1 MKNKIIN
8 IFLVLILL
16 CGIGVLSYP
25 FISNILQDRK
35 QDQILTEYNEEM
47 EKLSDAEIEDAKEKA
62 KQYNDSLSNT
72 VVISD
77 PFDPDAADDMSADYI
92 SALNLEKNGIMA
104 YIEIPRIDVYEP
116 VYHGTS
122 EEVLAKGVGHLEGT
136 SLPIGGESTH
146 TVLSGHT
153 GLPEAEIFTKLES
166 VKEGD
171 IFLIHVLNE
180 TLAYKVDQIKVV
192 EPSETDDLKIVPG
205 YDYATLVTCTPYGI
219 NSHRLLVRG
228 IRTEY
233 TQDVSDEAAGQAEEG
248 PDGGGWKAMY
258 EKAIIE
264 GILFA
269 VILVV
274 LINVIVRK
282 FGKKNKSEVAI
293 YDEKEKKEKKKQKNR
308 TLMAIMLII
317 LYLGGL
323 FVYAIPDLQKVALQ
337 KENEK
342 AVEHFK
348 EEVEGSQLDKGGEET
363 DSTSADSNQIPKN
376 AQLYQE
382 MQAYNQ
388 QIFSDG
394 QSGLTDPWSYEQETL
409 DLSKYGIDDGMIGI
423 LDIPK
428 MDVTLPLYLGATQ
441 EKMARGAVMLGQTSF
456 PVQGTDSNCV
466 IAAHRGWKGIP
477 MFREIERLEI
487 GDELT
492 IQNCQETL
500 TYRVSEIEIIL
511 PDESDKIMIQPGR
524 NMVTL
529 MTCHPYTQNSR
540 RYVVYCDE
548 VGTQPEAAVDAAE
561 EADSSQQE
569 IITTSEQNR
578 TEAIEEDQRL
588 IERDTLWRKAG
599 YVGIGLIGV
608 LIIFGFIPR
617 KKH

>member
-1 MKNKIIN
+1 MRR
-8 IFLVLILL
+8 LLAVLCVLI
-16 CGIGVLSYP
+16 
-25 FISNILQDRK
+25 
-35 QDQILTEYNEEM
+35 
-47 EKLSDAEIEDAKEKA
+47 
-62 KQYNDSLSNT
+62 
-72 VVISD
+72 
-77 PFDPDAADDMSADYI
+77 
-92 SALNLEKNGIMA
+92 
-104 YIEIPRIDVYEP
+104 
-116 VYHGTS
+116 
-122 EEVLAKGVGHLEGT
+122 
-136 SLPIGGESTH
+136 
-146 TVLSGHT
+146 
-153 GLPEAEIFTKLES
+153 
-166 VKEGD
+166 
-171 IFLIHVLNE
+171 
-180 TLAYKVDQIKVV
+180 
-192 EPSETDDLKIVPG
+192 
-205 YDYATLVTCTPYGI
+205 
-219 NSHRLLVRG
+219 
-228 IRTEY
+228 
-233 TQDVSDEAAGQAEEG
+233 
-248 PDGGGWKAMY
+248 
-258 EKAIIE
+258 
-264 GILFA
+264 
-269 VILVV
+269 
-274 LINVIVRK
+274 
-282 FGKKNKSEVAI
+282 
-293 YDEKEKKEKKKQKNR
+293 
-308 TLMAIMLII
+308 
-317 LYLGGL
+317 YLGGVIV
-323 FVYAIPDLQKVALQ
+323 FAWPDLNSLKTGYENKKVMEQFQDQTEAEQ
-337 KENEK
+337 S
-342 AVEHFK
+342 A
-348 EEVEGSQLDKGGEET
+348 SDQT
-363 DSTSADSNQIPKN
+363 DPTSADSNQIPKN

-388 QIFSDG
+388 QIFADG

-441 EKMARGAVMLGQTSF
+441 EKMAKGAVMLGQTSF

-548 VGTQPEAAVDAAE
+548 VGTQSEAAVVAAKD
-561 EADSSQQE
+561 ADSSQQE
-569 IITTSEQNR
+569 TVTSEQNR
-578 TEAIEEDQRL
+578 MEAIEEDQRL

>member
-1 MKNKIIN
+1 MREERGEMRRLAAI
-8 IFLVLILL
+8 LCVLI
-16 CGIGVLSYP
+16 
-25 FISNILQDRK
+25 
-35 QDQILTEYNEEM
+35 
-47 EKLSDAEIEDAKEKA
+47 
-62 KQYNDSLSNT
+62 
-72 VVISD
+72 
-77 PFDPDAADDMSADYI
+77 
-92 SALNLEKNGIMA
+92 
-104 YIEIPRIDVYEP
+104 
-116 VYHGTS
+116 
-122 EEVLAKGVGHLEGT
+122 
-136 SLPIGGESTH
+136 
-146 TVLSGHT
+146 
-153 GLPEAEIFTKLES
+153 
-166 VKEGD
+166 
-171 IFLIHVLNE
+171 
-180 TLAYKVDQIKVV
+180 
-192 EPSETDDLKIVPG
+192 
-205 YDYATLVTCTPYGI
+205 
-219 NSHRLLVRG
+219 
-228 IRTEY
+228 
-233 TQDVSDEAAGQAEEG
+233 
-248 PDGGGWKAMY
+248 
-258 EKAIIE
+258 
-264 GILFA
+264 
-269 VILVV
+269 
-274 LINVIVRK
+274 
-282 FGKKNKSEVAI
+282 
-293 YDEKEKKEKKKQKNR
+293 
-308 TLMAIMLII
+308 
-317 LYLGGL
+317 YLGGVIV
-323 FVYAIPDLQKVALQ
+323 FAWPDLNSLKTGYENKKVMEQFQNQTEAEQSASDQK
-337 KENEK
+337 
-342 AVEHFK
+342 
-348 EEVEGSQLDKGGEET
+348 

-409 DLSKYGIDDGMIGI
+409 DLSEYGIDDGMIGI

-441 EKMARGAVMLGQTSF
+441 EKMAKGAVMLGQTSF

-548 VGTQPEAAVDAAE
+548 VGTQPEAAVDAAKDS
-561 EADSSQQE
+561 DSSQQE
-569 IITTSEQNR
+569 AVMSEQNR

>member
-1 MKNKIIN
+1 MRRLAAI
-8 IFLVLILL
+8 LCVLI
-16 CGIGVLSYP
+16 
-25 FISNILQDRK
+25 
-35 QDQILTEYNEEM
+35 
-47 EKLSDAEIEDAKEKA
+47 
-62 KQYNDSLSNT
+62 
-72 VVISD
+72 
-77 PFDPDAADDMSADYI
+77 
-92 SALNLEKNGIMA
+92 
-104 YIEIPRIDVYEP
+104 
-116 VYHGTS
+116 
-122 EEVLAKGVGHLEGT
+122 
-136 SLPIGGESTH
+136 
-146 TVLSGHT
+146 
-153 GLPEAEIFTKLES
+153 
-166 VKEGD
+166 
-171 IFLIHVLNE
+171 
-180 TLAYKVDQIKVV
+180 
-192 EPSETDDLKIVPG
+192 
-205 YDYATLVTCTPYGI
+205 
-219 NSHRLLVRG
+219 
-228 IRTEY
+228 
-233 TQDVSDEAAGQAEEG
+233 
-248 PDGGGWKAMY
+248 
-258 EKAIIE
+258 
-264 GILFA
+264 
-269 VILVV
+269 
-274 LINVIVRK
+274 
-282 FGKKNKSEVAI
+282 
-293 YDEKEKKEKKKQKNR
+293 
-308 TLMAIMLII
+308 
-317 LYLGGL
+317 YLGGVIV
-323 FVYAIPDLQKVALQ
+323 FAWPDLNSLKTGYENKKVMEQFQDQTEAEQ
-337 KENEK
+337 SASN
-342 AVEHFK
+342 
-348 EEVEGSQLDKGGEET
+348 QT

-409 DLSKYGIDDGMIGI
+409 DLSEYGIDDGMIGI

-441 EKMARGAVMLGQTSF
+441 EKMAKGAVMLGQTSF

-548 VGTQPEAAVDAAE
+548 VGTQPEAAVDAAKDS
-561 EADSSQQE
+561 DSSQQE
-569 IITTSEQNR
+569 AVMSEQNR

>member
-1 MKNKIIN
+1 MKNRIIN
-8 IFLVLILL
+8 FILVLILL
-16 CGIGVLSYP
+16 CGVGVLSYP

-47 EKLSDAEIEDAKEKA
+47 EKLSDAEIEEAKEKA
-62 KQYNDSLSNT
+62 KQYNDSLANT

-192 EPSETDDLKIVPG
+192 KPSETDDLKIVPG

-248 PDGGGWKAMY
+248 PDGGGWKSIY

-264 GILFA
+264 GIIIA

-274 LINVIVRK
+274 IINVIVRMI
-282 FGKKNKSEVAI
+282 GKRSKSAGLL
-293 YDEKEKKEKKKQKNR
+293 YGEKEKKEK
-308 TLMAIMLII
+308 
-317 LYLGGL
+317 
-323 FVYAIPDLQKVALQ
+323 
-337 KENEK
+337 
-342 AVEHFK
+342 
-348 EEVEGSQLDKGGEET
+348 
-363 DSTSADSNQIPKN
+363 
-376 AQLYQE
+376 
-382 MQAYNQ
+382 
-388 QIFSDG
+388 
-394 QSGLTDPWSYEQETL
+394 
-409 DLSKYGIDDGMIGI
+409 
-423 LDIPK
+423 
-428 MDVTLPLYLGATQ
+428 
-441 EKMARGAVMLGQTSF
+441 
-456 PVQGTDSNCV
+456 
-466 IAAHRGWKGIP
+466 
-477 MFREIERLEI
+477 
-487 GDELT
+487 
-492 IQNCQETL
+492 
-500 TYRVSEIEIIL
+500 
-511 PDESDKIMIQPGR
+511 ES
-524 NMVTL
+524 
-529 MTCHPYTQNSR
+529 C
-540 RYVVYCDE
+540 
-548 VGTQPEAAVDAAE
+548 
-561 EADSSQQE
+561 
-569 IITTSEQNR
+569 
-578 TEAIEEDQRL
+578 
-588 IERDTLWRKAG
+588 RKAQRRKTG
-599 YVGIGLIGV
+599 K
-608 LIIFGFIPR
+608 R
-617 KKH
+617 KKNKREGNG

>member
-1 MKNKIIN
+1 MQK
-8 IFLVLILL
+8 
-16 CGIGVLSYP
+16 S
-25 FISNILQDRK
+25 RK
-35 QDQILTEYNEEM
+35 
-47 EKLSDAEIEDAKEKA
+47 
-62 KQYNDSLSNT
+62 
-72 VVISD
+72 
-77 PFDPDAADDMSADYI
+77 
-92 SALNLEKNGIMA
+92 
-104 YIEIPRIDVYEP
+104 
-116 VYHGTS
+116 
-122 EEVLAKGVGHLEGT
+122 
-136 SLPIGGESTH
+136 
-146 TVLSGHT
+146 
-153 GLPEAEIFTKLES
+153 
-166 VKEGD
+166 
-171 IFLIHVLNE
+171 
-180 TLAYKVDQIKVV
+180 
-192 EPSETDDLKIVPG
+192 
-205 YDYATLVTCTPYGI
+205 
-219 NSHRLLVRG
+219 
-228 IRTEY
+228 
-233 TQDVSDEAAGQAEEG
+233 
-248 PDGGGWKAMY
+248 
-258 EKAIIE
+258 
-264 GILFA
+264 
-269 VILVV
+269 
-274 LINVIVRK
+274 
-282 FGKKNKSEVAI
+282 
-293 YDEKEKKEKKKQKNR
+293 KKEKKKQKNR

-323 FVYAIPDLQKVALQ
+323 FVYAIPDLQKIVLQ
-337 KENEK
+337 KKNEK

-348 EEVEGSQLDKGGEET
+348 EEVEGSQQDKSSEET
-363 DSTSADSNQIPKN
+363 DPTSADSNQIPKN

-409 DLSKYGIDDGMIGI
+409 DLSEYGIDDGMIGI

-441 EKMARGAVMLGQTSF
+441 EKMAKGAVMLGQTSF

-529 MTCHPYTQNSR
+529 MTCHPYTQNSK

-548 VGTQPEAAVDAAE
+548 VGTQPEVAVDAAE

-578 TEAIEEDQRL
+578 TEALEEDQRL

-599 YVGIGLIGV
+599 YAGIGLIGV

>member
-1 MKNKIIN
+1 MRRLAAI
-8 IFLVLILL
+8 LCVLI
-16 CGIGVLSYP
+16 
-25 FISNILQDRK
+25 
-35 QDQILTEYNEEM
+35 
-47 EKLSDAEIEDAKEKA
+47 
-62 KQYNDSLSNT
+62 
-72 VVISD
+72 
-77 PFDPDAADDMSADYI
+77 
-92 SALNLEKNGIMA
+92 
-104 YIEIPRIDVYEP
+104 
-116 VYHGTS
+116 
-122 EEVLAKGVGHLEGT
+122 
-136 SLPIGGESTH
+136 
-146 TVLSGHT
+146 
-153 GLPEAEIFTKLES
+153 
-166 VKEGD
+166 
-171 IFLIHVLNE
+171 
-180 TLAYKVDQIKVV
+180 
-192 EPSETDDLKIVPG
+192 
-205 YDYATLVTCTPYGI
+205 
-219 NSHRLLVRG
+219 
-228 IRTEY
+228 
-233 TQDVSDEAAGQAEEG
+233 
-248 PDGGGWKAMY
+248 
-258 EKAIIE
+258 
-264 GILFA
+264 
-269 VILVV
+269 
-274 LINVIVRK
+274 
-282 FGKKNKSEVAI
+282 
-293 YDEKEKKEKKKQKNR
+293 
-308 TLMAIMLII
+308 
-317 LYLGGL
+317 YLGGVIV
-323 FVYAIPDLQKVALQ
+323 FAWPDLNSLKTGYENKKVMEQFQDQTEAEQ
-337 KENEK
+337 S
-342 AVEHFK
+342 A
-348 EEVEGSQLDKGGEET
+348 SDQT
-363 DSTSADSNQIPKN
+363 DPTSADSNQIPKN

-441 EKMARGAVMLGQTSF
+441 EKMAKGAVMLGQTSF

-548 VGTQPEAAVDAAE
+548 VGTQPEAAVDTADDTSVDAAKD
-561 EADSSQQE
+561 ADSSQQE
-569 IITTSEQNR
+569 TITTSEQNR
-578 TEAIEEDQRL
+578 TEAIEDDQRL